1 MATFGDYVIPTW
13 VNGASPAINADKLQA
28 ISNTIGALDQEA
40 RRSQTE
46 SFRMYLDYF
55 LHRST
60 KVIETFQDSSE
71 FSYTDCVISSDSA
84 NSRVGKFS
92 LKIEENN
99 NSAGWCSAYKSIS
112 SLDLTKFFSGETS
125 ATNDLICFMFTCTDA
140 TKYDYVTIK
149 LGDDNTNNYSFNASV
164 STGKNFVTPAKSAFT
179 TNNSPTGWD
188 DITYV
193 RIEGKTKDNA
203 DGEYITC
210 DILLLQRVDP
220 DTTYIPIPTILDD
233 GNGNWDILKYD
244 IYDKFALYFDP
255 YIGKIGIQKGYDT
268 WPYGLLIGASLKNFI
283 CVTEYYITVE
293 SEVPITR
300 WHIDSDNYIEVC
312 VNGGVAF
319 LYLYEAATPTTVSE
333 ALVGLLEKY
342 VKVLVTF
349 EKNEDKVRVQ
359 FQFSNDEANVYLEA
373 ETTITDSGNLVT
385 GGSYDDENMGF
396 LTEVF
401 VTNRETDKS
410 FLKENKDNIV
420 IVKTEDETRSSTSL
434 DYDNEL
440 FVDLPANGIYE
451 VIANLAVDSSSD
463 VPDIDV
469 MWYTSGDIE
478 LQDLRFCRGQSI
490 YVTSASDSDHIKMR
504 VYDSFTEQVPY
515 GCDGTNYTYV
525 EEKFIVNSGATGG
538 RLHLRY
544 AQHTTNVSAIIVKS
558 GSYLRVTKVS
568 R

>member
-1 MATFGDYVIPTW
+1 MTVFGDYSKPTW
-13 VNGASPAINADKLQA
+13 NNGASPAINAEKLQA
-28 ISNTIGALDQEA
+28 ISDTIGALDEEA

-55 LHRST
+55 LYRST
-60 KVIETFQDSSE
+60 KIIEMFQDSSE
-71 FSYTDCVISSDSA
+71 FSYVDGVISNDST

-92 LKIEENN
+92 LKIEEND

-112 SLDLTKFFSGETS
+112 SMDLTKFFSGETS
-125 ATNDLICFMFTCTDA
+125 ASNDLICFMFTCTDA
-140 TKYDYVTIK
+140 TKYDYVAIK
-149 LGDDNTNNYSFNASV
+149 LGDDNTNNFSYNASV

-179 TNNSPTGWD
+179 TNNSPSGWD

-220 DTTYIPIPTILDD
+220 DTTYIPVPTILDD
-233 GNGNWDILKYD
+233 GNSNWDILKYD
-244 IYDKFALYFDP
+244 IYDKYALYFDP
-255 YIGKIGIQKGYDT
+255 YIGKIGMQKGDGT

-312 VNGGVAF
+312 INGGIAF
-319 LYLYEAATPTTVSE
+319 LYLYEAATPTTVSQ

-349 EKNEDKVRVQ
+349 EKNEDVVRVQ

-373 ETTITDSGNLVT
+373 ETTIADDGNLVT

-410 FLKENKDNIV
+410 FLKESIQP
-420 IVKTEDETRSSTSL
+420 IYITKTVNETRTSTTL

-440 FVDLPANGIYE
+440 FVDLPSNGLYE
-451 VIANLAVDSSSD
+451 IIAKIAVNSSN
-463 VPDIDV
+463 VTPDINIDWTV
-469 MWYTSGDIE
+469 SGTLSLKE
-478 LQDLRFCRGQSI
+478 LRFCRGQSI
-490 YVTSASDSDHIKMR
+490 HVTDSSDSDHIKMR
-504 VYDSFTEQVPY
+504 VYDSLSTNVPY
-515 GCDGTNYTYV
+515 GCDGSTYTYV
-525 EEKFIVNSGATGG
+525 EETFIIDSGETGG
-538 RLHLRY
+538 RLHFRWAQNSSSAY
-544 AQHTTNVSAIIVKS
+544 AVAVKP
-558 GSYLRVTKVS
+558 GSYLKVTKVS

>member
-60 KVIETFQDSSE
+60 KVIETFQYDTE
-71 FSYTDCVISSDSA
+71 FSYVDCIISSDSA

-112 SLDLTKFFSGETS
+112 SLDLTKFFSEETS

-140 TKYDYVTIK
+140 TKYDYVSIK

-164 STGKNFVTPAKSAFT
+164 STGRNFVTPAKSAFT
-179 TNNSPTGWD
+179 TNNSPSGWD

-220 DTTYIPIPTILDD
+220 DTTYIPVPTILDD

-244 IYDKFALYFDP
+244 IYDKYALYFDP
-255 YIGKIGIQKGYDT
+255 YIGKIGMQKGYGT
-268 WPYGLLIGASLKNFI
+268 WPYGLLIADSVKNFI
-283 CVTEYYITVE
+283 CVTEYYVTVA

-312 VNGGVAF
+312 VNGGIAF

-333 ALVGLLEKY
+333 ALVGSLEKY
-342 VKVLVTF
+342 TKVNIVF

-359 FQFSNDEANVYLEA
+359 FYFYKDEDMIALEA
-373 ETTITDSGNLVT
+373 ETITDSGNLVT

-410 FLKENKDNIV
+410 FLKEDKDNKIV
-420 IVKTEDETRSSTSL
+420 VKTLTETRTSTTTL

-451 VIANLAVDSSSD
+451 VEAILSASAESST
-463 VPDIDV
+463 PDIKISWELTGTLGAVNSRRFCNGPTTGITSATAASAMQIRRYAPISPAGYGTVINEASTIIEKMIINTGDSGGRAHLKFAQN
-469 MWYTSGDIE
+469 TSSGDYCAIE
-478 LQDLRFCRGQSI
+478 
-490 YVTSASDSDHIKMR
+490 A
-504 VYDSFTEQVPY
+504 
-515 GCDGTNYTYV
+515 
-525 EEKFIVNSGATGG
+525 
-538 RLHLRY
+538 
-544 AQHTTNVSAIIVKS
+544 
-558 GSYLRVTKVS
+558 GSYLKVTKVS